1 MKKISVL
8 FAALESFCPRCDN
21 PKNATKEEKKIEVKM
36 EKLSDTLAG
45 YR

>member
-8 FAALESFCPRCDN
+8 FSALAFALGCDN

-36 EKLSDTLAG
+36 EKLYG
-45 YR
+45 YLNHHK